1 MKRLWAL
8 VGILLAS
15 GVCHAVVIRHDV
27 SDSKYR
33 VNAADYPMLAFLPEE
48 GHGVLISKKWVVTA
62 AHAVLWRPVHAL
74 TLNGISRSVSKVIVH
89 PGYHGA
95 PEELKSGD
103 AAPLM
108 KFMGSSDDV
117 ALIKLEHP
125 VDDIAPAHL
134 YRGAAEEGQ
143 MAKIVGSGATGN
155 GLVGEY
161 PRSPHRG
168 ELRQAFSRII
178 SVDERWL
185 GLKFVAPPNA
195 AALEG
200 MPADGDSGAP
210 VFLEVS
216 GSWEL
221 AGIAS
226 RKLATGKVS
235 EFTCCKYGQLTY
247 QVRISRYAVW
257 IDSTIADN

>member
-8 VGILLAS
+8 LSILVAS
-15 GVCHAVVIRHDV
+15 CVCDAIVIRHDV
-27 SDSKYR
+27 PDSEYR
-33 VNAADYPMLAFLPEE
+33 VDSADYPTIAYLPGE
-48 GHGVLISKKWVVTA
+48 GHGVLISKQWVVTA

-74 TLNGISRSVSKVIVH
+74 TLNGISRSVSKVTVH
-89 PGYHGA
+89 PGYKPV
-95 PEELKSGD
+95 PEDLKSGD

-108 KFMGSSDDV
+108 KFMASSDDV
-117 ALIKLEHP
+117 ALIKLEHA
-125 VDDIAPAHL
+125 VDDIAPAHI
-134 YRGAAEEGQ
+134 YRGAAEEGK

-155 GLVGEY
+155 GMVGEY
-161 PRSPHRG
+161 PSSPHRG

-195 AALEG
+195 VALEG

-235 EFTCCKYGQLTY
+235 EFSCCHYGQITY
-247 QVRISRYAVW
+247 QVRISRYASW
-257 IDSTIADN
+257 IDSAIANN